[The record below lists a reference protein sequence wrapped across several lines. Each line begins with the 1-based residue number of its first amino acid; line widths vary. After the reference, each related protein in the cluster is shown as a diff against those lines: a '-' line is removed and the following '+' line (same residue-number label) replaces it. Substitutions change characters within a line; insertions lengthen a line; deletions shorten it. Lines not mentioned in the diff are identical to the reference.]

1 MHITYMIRKKFNIV
15 WFDRKKVEK
24 DFFFKI
30 FLKSW
35 KIFIKYFFS
44 ECLFLPAPHPHLHF
58 HPHCTLTRTIPAP
71 ALCLCTLGFVYI
83 LWVVTYAQFIACTA
97 QRSYSQKFLEWI
109 YISSGISCIEKS
121 ISNLLEDFF
130 PLHGWFWENLMW
142 RIQMPSIFDI

>member
-71 ALCLCTLGFVYI
+71 ALAPALCLCTLTI
-83 LWVVTYAQFIACTA
+83 LCKLLIIYKKIYWKPHCREDYSVLGRSPAYARTCCTYLWQAKKNFDMLRLLA
-97 QRSYSQKFLEWI
+97 
-109 YISSGISCIEKS
+109 
-121 ISNLLEDFF
+121 NLLK
-130 PLHGWFWENLMW
+130 N
-142 RIQMPSIFDI
+142 QA